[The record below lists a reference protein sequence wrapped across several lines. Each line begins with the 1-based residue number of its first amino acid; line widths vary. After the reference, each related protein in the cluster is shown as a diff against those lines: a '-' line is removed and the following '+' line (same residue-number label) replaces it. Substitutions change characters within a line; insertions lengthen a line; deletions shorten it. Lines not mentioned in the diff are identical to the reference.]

1 MTQGN
6 HRTETG
12 LIECDRVGPRSRG
25 TVEDDIRRITSVA
38 AWEGSSGTAAPIRW
52 SEVAPPVVA
61 RQTIVSVTVSGPDGS
76 TAGCASLTTYV
87 PPDAGDDD
95 RRAPPLARWLGAP
108 VAGLPSALEA
118 ANPYDP
124 GGTPLGAVV
133 QLAALDALGRATDL
147 PAAAFLGGIR
157 RTRLEAYASLPSF
170 ADPGAAVACASAAVG
185 AGFRAVKFHASGWR
199 DVDVET
205 IAAARRTVGAPIT
218 LMWDASCAY
227 DLYTALAVGRA
238 LGDADFGWFEA
249 PFADDAAGS
258 LRSLAARTAVPLV
271 PDGLVQRAPAEW
283 ARDVR
288 DGIWGALRLDVTRV
302 PDVATAMRLVRLAE
316 ALGVPCE
323 IQSFGFPLGQY
334 ANLQLALTTPA
345 CRFFEVPFPPDDFA
359 DVVAAAPAVADG
371 FAYVPDA
378 PGLGHA
384 VDVEELEARLPSI
397 VEVSL

>member
-1 MTQGN
+1 
-6 HRTETG
+6 
-12 LIECDRVGPRSRG
+12 VG
-25 TVEDDIRRITSVA
+25 DDIRRITSVA
-38 AWEGSSGTAAPIRW
+38 VWEGSSGAAAPIRW
-52 SEVAPPVVA
+52 SELAPPVVA
-61 RQTIVSVTVSGPDGS
+61 RQTIVSVAVSGPDGR

-95 RRAPPLARWLGAP
+95 RPLPLAGWLGAP
-108 VAGLPSALEA
+108 VVGPASELEA

-170 ADPGAAVACASAAVG
+170 GDPDAAVACASAAVG

-205 IAAARRTVGAPIT
+205 IAAARRMLGAPIT

-227 DLYTALAVGRA
+227 DLYTAVAVGRA
-238 LGDADFGWFEA
+238 LGDAEFAWFEA
-249 PFADDAAGS
+249 PFADDATGS
-258 LRSLAARTAVPLV
+258 LRLLAARTEVPLV
-271 PDGLVQRAPAEW
+271 PDGLVQRSPAEW
-283 ARDVR
+283 VRDVR
-288 DGIWGALRLDVTRV
+288 DGIWGALRLDVTRA
-302 PDVATAMRLVRLAE
+302 PDVGAAMRLVRLAE

-345 CRFFEVPFPPDDFA
+345 CRFFEVPFPVDDFV

-371 FAYVPDA
+371 FAHLPGA
-378 PGLGHA
+378 PGLGHG
-384 VDVEELEARLPSI
+384 VDVDELEARLPSI